1 MEHIGSHR
9 QETPVYCYC
18 NQDRD
23 LPPGICYGPV
33 IRDVYII
40 ECNTGG
46 YGSVI
51 INGKTFPVRPGDCY
65 ILLPG
70 DTVTHTADHKDP
82 RQGVWCAIDGMQVG
96 WALAQAGITS
106 ETPYAPSELFTALTE
121 QVDLLVQMRND
132 TDPGTSLRRLGC
144 IYTFLGI
151 LLRTSHQQSKTD
163 WLRRVMGYM
172 DANYYLPICVSDLA
186 REACMERSYFSVQF
200 KRLVGQT
207 PHAYLTALR
216 VRKACTLMD
225 KTSCPTGKAA
235 ELVGLDNRNFARLF
249 KKETGMTPRQYLQ
262 KNMSPSATNRMK

>member
-1 MEHIGSHR
+1 MEHLGAHR
-9 QETPVYCYC
+9 QEAPVYCHC
-18 NQDRD
+18 NRDRD

-70 DTVTHTADHKDP
+70 DTVTHTADYNDP

-106 ETPYAPSELFTALTE
+106 ETPYAPSELFDALNE
-121 QVDLLVQMRND
+121 QVDMLVQMRD
-132 TDPGTSLRRLGC
+132 DPDPGASLRRLGC
-144 IYTFLGI
+144 IYAFLGI
-151 LLRTSHQQSKTD
+151 LLRTSHQQTKTD
-163 WLRRVMGYM
+163 WLNRVIGYM

-186 REACMERSYFSVQF
+186 RAACMERSYFSVQF

-216 VRKACTLMD
+216 VQKACTLMD
-225 KTSCPTGKAA
+225 KTRYSSGKVA
-235 ELVGLDNRNFARLF
+235 ELVGLDSRNFARLF
-249 KKETGMTPRQYLQ
+249 KKETGITPQQYLQ
-262 KNMSPSATNRMK
+262 KNRP